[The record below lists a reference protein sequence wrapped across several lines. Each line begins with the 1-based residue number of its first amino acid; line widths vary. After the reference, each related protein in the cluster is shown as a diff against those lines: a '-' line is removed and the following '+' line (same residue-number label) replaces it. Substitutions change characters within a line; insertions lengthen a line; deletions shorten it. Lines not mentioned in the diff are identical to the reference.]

1 MRKVKTT
8 FSASEF
14 ITQFNEISINYVNL
28 PNKECFMIHSITNG
42 LKSIFPLPKLTKIPL
57 EAWRFAFFSSFSS
70 SQLFRFRRQTSNE
83 MEPAWLCFGTRPLE
97 IRSPLPVQRKKY
109 FSPRVI
115 TVVVEFKNNSKERHI
130 FSEFKHAICDKMKN
144 KRKICAKE
152 WSRKHFFHSHF
163 FIFHHKPKRMLKC
176 LQKGF

>member
-1 MRKVKTT
+1 MRKVKTS

-14 ITQFNEISINYVNL
+14 ITQFNEMSINYVNL

-83 MEPAWLCFGTRPLE
+83 MEPAWLCLGTRPLK

-115 TVVVEFKNNSKERHI
+115 TVVAGLKKTIRKNVI
-130 FSEFKHAICDKMKN
+130 FSRNSSMGFATKWKTK
-144 KRKICAKE
+144 KICAKE
-152 WSRKHFFHSHF
+152 WSKKHVFHSHF
-163 FIFHHKPKRMLKC
+163 FYFSSQAKTHA
-176 LQKGF
+176 

>member
-14 ITQFNEISINYVNL
+14 ITHRLTVMFYEMSINYVNL

-57 EAWRFAFFSSFSS
+57 EAWRSPFFSSFSS

-83 MEPAWLCFGTRPLE
+83 MEPAWLTMLRRQAAENSLTTSGAA
-97 IRSPLPVQRKKY
+97 KKVL
-109 FSPRVI
+109 FSSSD
-115 TVVVEFKNNSKERHI
+115 N
-130 FSEFKHAICDKMKN
+130 
-144 KRKICAKE
+144 
-152 WSRKHFFHSHF
+152 
-163 FIFHHKPKRMLKC
+163 
-176 LQKGF
+176 